1 MIVVNS
7 TERHG
12 PFSHVTVPA
21 SCFRRQ
27 QSTSSV
33 RRSAPWLENKWHF
46 HGAFF
51 GLLFRMSWNV
61 TSHPLAHMSAD
72 THTHH
77 IYDTVISRIKKHH
90 DMYRGFR
97 EIFPGT
103 FEVTCSRRIFDIHME
118 AARSLGAAETPK
130 RQASSSPLLPFCFH
144 RGKDWSLDVPYVP
157 YVYWNGDLKGWK
169 SSSIKFLFSFLD
181 CNVWTHQAE
190 AIATPYTMILPRAWM
205 PRLAA
210 LWSRMWHLGW
220 IEFSSVWYSPT
231 TWQEDICVAWG
242 RFLVDWVLVL

>member
-1 MIVVNS
+1 MS
-7 TERHG
+7 
-12 PFSHVTVPA
+12 P
-21 SCFRRQ
+21 FRRAVSEGSNRHHRCVVQHHGLKTSDTFMALFLGYYFACLGMSQATRWLICQ
-27 QSTSSV
+27 Q
-33 RRSAPWLENKWHF
+33 
-46 HGAFF
+46 
-51 GLLFRMSWNV
+51 
-61 TSHPLAHMSAD
+61 
-72 THTHH
+72 THIHTIYAYIYTH
-77 IYDTVISRIKKHH
+77 TVISRIKKHH

-97 EIFPGT
+97 EI
-103 FEVTCSRRIFDIHME
+103 RRDIRGHLQPKNLHRHPHGGSTQSWSCRNTEE
-118 AARSLGAAETPK
+118 ASFVVSV
-130 RQASSSPLLPFCFH
+130 ASFLYK
-144 RGKDWSLDVPYVP
+144 RGKDWSLDVP

-205 PRLAA
+205 PRLAG

>member
-51 GLLFRMSWNV
+51 GSLFRMSWNV

-77 IYDTVISRIKKHH
+77 IYAYIYTHTVISLIKKHH

-97 EIFPGT
+97 EI
-103 FEVTCSRRIFDIHME
+103 RRDIRGHLQPKNLHRHPHGGSTQSWSCRNTEE
-118 AARSLGAAETPK
+118 ASFVVSV
-130 RQASSSPLLPFCFH
+130 ASFLYK
-144 RGKDWSLDVPYVP
+144 RGKDWSLDVP

-181 CNVWTHQAE
+181 
-190 AIATPYTMILPRAWM
+190 WM
-205 PRLAA
+205 CERIKQ
-210 LWSRMWHLGW
+210 R
-220 IEFSSVWYSPT
+220 
-231 TWQEDICVAWG
+231 Q
-242 RFLVDWVLVL
+242 